1 MHKPHSMPES
11 PNATSEANLVR
22 GSRYTSAFIRPIT
35 AVLAGHPLRGCSPTE
50 STRQISTQN
59 ATSVLL
65 LVQSATRH
73 SIREVMISGMAL
85 SMLTVAAS
93 SIRAQVH
100 DRNQDNGSAV
110 SEFRGN
116 GAEITVTVKDGTG
129 EPIAS
134 PAMVKIYRDG
144 SIPSGQQQTSRGH
157 AIFVV
162 NMLGEYTVDVGL
174 PGYEEVRKDVSL
186 ESSGRF
192 EIEVLMRPTSA
203 GGAAAKEPGRPIL
216 APKAK
221 EALDRAAQALSAEK
235 LGEAEKY
242 VNKAAELAPG
252 HPDVLY
258 LQGVVSLK
266 EKNWTQAQSALEKAT
281 QVDPKDAQ
289 AFAALGMTYCDQGK
303 YDIAIPPLKKSLELN
318 PAGAAWEAR
327 WALAKSLY
335 HEQQYDDALKM
346 SYDALTSSNGK
357 APEIGLLV
365 AESLTA
371 VGRYEE
377 AAAMLREYVKAH
389 GDRKEAATAK
399 RWLDQLAAN
408 GKIKK
413 L

>member
-1 MHKPHSMPES
+1 MHRLHSMPES
-11 PNATSEANLVR
+11 PKATSEANLVR
-22 GSRYTSAFIRPIT
+22 GNRHISALTRPINAVFT
-35 AVLAGHPLRGCSPTE
+35 ARPRA
-50 STRQISTQN
+50 
-59 ATSVLL
+59 A
-65 LVQSATRH
+65 RH
-73 SIREVMISGMAL
+73 FTREVMISGVAL
-85 SMLTVAAS
+85 FLLTVAARG
-93 SIRAQVH
+93 IQAQVH

-134 PAMVKIYRDG
+134 PAMVKIFREG

-162 NMLGEYTVDVGL
+162 NTLGEYTVDVGL

-192 EIEVLMRPTSA
+192 EVEILMRPTGA
-203 GGAAAKEPGRPIL
+203 AGAAAREPGRPIL

-221 EALDRAAQALSAEK
+221 EALDRAADALSAEK

-242 VNKAAELAPG
+242 VNRAAELAPG

-266 EKNWTQAQSALEKAT
+266 QKNWTQAQNALEKAT

-346 SYDALTSSNGK
+346 SNDALTTSNGK

-365 AESLTA
+365 AQSLTA

-377 AAAMLREYVKAH
+377 AAAMLREYVKQH

-399 RWLDQLAAN
+399 RWLEQLAAN

>member
-1 MHKPHSMPES
+1 
-11 PNATSEANLVR
+11 
-22 GSRYTSAFIRPIT
+22 
-35 AVLAGHPLRGCSPTE
+35 
-50 STRQISTQN
+50 
-59 ATSVLL
+59 
-65 LVQSATRH
+65 
-73 SIREVMISGMAL
+73 MISGLAL
-85 SMLTVAAS
+85 FALTVAAS
-93 SIRAQVH
+93 AIHAQVH

-134 PAMVKIYRDG
+134 PAMVKIFREG

-162 NMLGEYTVDVGL
+162 NTLGEYTVDVGL

-192 EIEVLMRPTSA
+192 EVEILMRPTGA
-203 GGAAAKEPGRPIL
+203 VGAAAREPGRPIL

-242 VNKAAELAPG
+242 VNRAAELAPG

-258 LQGVVSLK
+258 LQGVVNLK

-303 YDIAIPPLKKSLELN
+303 YDIAIPPLKRSLELN
-318 PAGAAWEAR
+318 PTSAAWEAR

-346 SYDALTSSNGK
+346 SNDALTASNGK

-377 AAAMLREYVKAH
+377 AAAMLREYVKQH

-413 L
+413 S

>member
-1 MHKPHSMPES
+1 MDRLPGMLES
-11 PNATSEANLVR
+11 LDTTSEVSLVR
-22 GSRYTSAFIRPIT
+22 CSNDKLMSAPPLSATFMAFDSRYLSPRESLPLMPARIGTSA
-35 AVLAGHPLRGCSPTE
+35 
-50 STRQISTQN
+50 Q
-59 ATSVLL
+59 L
-65 LVQSATRH
+65 LVRRAMRQR
-73 SIREVMISGMAL
+73 IREVMITGLAL
-85 SMLTVAAS
+85 LMLTVTAGAC
-93 SIRAQVH
+93 RAQVH

-110 SEFRGN
+110 SEFRGT

-134 PAMVKIYRDG
+134 PAMVKIFRDG

-162 NMLGEYTVDVGL
+162 NTLGEYTVDVGL

-192 EIEVLMRPTSA
+192 EVEVLMRPTGTVGA
-203 GGAAAKEPGRPIL
+203 GAREPGRPIL

-242 VNKAAELAPG
+242 VNQAAELAPG

-258 LQGVVSLK
+258 LEGVVNLK
-266 EKNWTQAQSALEKAT
+266 LRNWVQAQSALEKAT

-289 AFAALGMTYCDQGK
+289 AFAALGMTYCDEGK
-303 YDIAIPPLKKSLELN
+303 YDIAIPPLKRSLELN
-318 PAGAAWEAR
+318 PASGAWEAR

-346 SYDALTSSNGK
+346 SNDALAASNGK

-365 AESLTA
+365 AQLLTA

-377 AAAMLREYVKAH
+377 AAAMLRAYVKEH

-413 L
+413 S